1 MSLGVNSDDDAL
13 KVVYHA
19 WRLPEFSM
27 EELALGFINA
37 LKLQGLENSADPQ
50 ATYAFEDT
58 EYPDGKIRV
67 QMEAVPNALR
77 TKTIRSSVMYA
88 LAALPIMLMGDN
100 HLAGVEFFEK
110 HRRRYIYHGTLDRL
124 DDTPRLELS
133 TSNASAAT
141 REKRSSHTYRT
152 SVQNMRM
159 DVISLTTPGD
169 NSPQLEVR
177 FYLVGLPTAKKSLF
191 SNILMMMY
199 ELGVQNDAAASV
211 ERVEM
216 SAQNSLVWFFGR
228 RTPRTTFP
236 FAIYHLLALLEGMAR
251 YYVQQNSYMEIVYDL
266 FADGELV
273 SGGCITQP
281 VESRKWC
288 AGLRGARLGGF
299 ERGDFTAFRAL

>member
-1 MSLGVNSDDDAL
+1 
-13 KVVYHA
+13 
-19 WRLPEFSM
+19 M

-37 LKLQGLENSADPQ
+37 LKLQGLENSADAQP
-50 ATYAFEDT
+50 TYAFEDT

-67 QMEAVPNALR
+67 QMEAVQNAPR
-77 TKTIRSSVMYA
+77 TTRSSVMYA

-110 HRRRYIYHGTLDRL
+110 HRRRYIYHGTLDHL
-124 DDTPRLELS
+124 HDNPRLELS

-141 REKRSSHTYRT
+141 REKRSSHTYQT
-152 SVQNMRM
+152 SVQNMNM
-159 DVISLTTPGD
+159 SVTSSTTPGD
-169 NSPQLEVR
+169 NSPHLEVR
-177 FYLVGLPTAKKSLF
+177 FYLVGLPTAKKALF

-199 ELGVQNDAAASV
+199 ELGVQNDGAASV

-216 SAQNSLVWFFGR
+216 SQHNSLVWFFVR
-228 RTPRTTFP
+228 KHPRTAFP
-236 FAIYHLLALLEGMAR
+236 FAIFHLLALLEGMAR
-251 YYVQQNSYMEIVYDL
+251 YYVQQNSYTEIVYDL

-281 VESRKWC
+281 LESRKWC
-288 AGLRGARLGGF
+288 AGLRLYGF